1 MAAPNIA
8 NTSNIVGKLNTVEID
23 SVPTT
28 IVINPASS
36 GTAYKLNTLYASNTT
51 GTLPVDMHLTVVRS
65 SGAEF
70 PILRYTTVPAE
81 ATLVVISKDN
91 PIWLEEG
98 DSINAQTGASGRLVA
113 FCSYE
118 IIS

>member
-8 NTSNIVGKLNTVEID
+8 NTSNIVGKLNTVEIND
-23 SVPTT
+23 VPTL
-28 IVINPASS
+28 IVTNPASS
-36 GTAYKLNTLYASNTT
+36 GKVYKLNTLYASNTT
-51 GTLPVDMHLTVVRS
+51 GTLPVDMHLTIVRAN
-65 SGAEF
+65 GDEF

-81 ATLVVISKDN
+81 ATLIVISKDN

-98 DSINAQTGASGRLVA
+98 DVINAQTGASGRLVA
-113 FCSYE
+113 ICSYE

>member
-1 MAAPNIA
+1 MVAPNIA
-8 NTSNIVGKLNTVEID
+8 NTSSIVGKLNTVEVEDIPTDVVSNATD
-23 SVPTT
+23 S
-28 IVINPASS
+28 
-36 GTAYKLNTLYASNTT
+36 GKAYKINTLYASNTT

-65 SGAEF
+65 GNEF
-70 PILRYTTVPAE
+70 PILRFTTVPAE

-98 DSINAQTGASGRLVA
+98 DKITAQTGASGRLVI
-113 FCSYE
+113 FCAYE